1 MTNQEK
7 IQMYKMMSKE
17 DLRKI
22 VRDNTLD
29 EEDII
34 IASIELGEKDIA
46 DGDYYTTEEVLEHI
60 FGKNSM
66 VNWSQQWFNWNL

>member
-66 VNWSQQWFNWNL
+66 VN